1 MYNEEVDIKVKDIKI
16 LKYPLRW
23 LFQILIIS
31 SITIFAINF
40 INGTI
45 LWDDSNNSFAL
56 CFVFMCFIELMSII
70 YLLRNKTYY
79 AVDKGK

>member
-45 LWDDSNNSFAL
+45 FWDDPNNSFAL
-56 CFVFMCFIELMSII
+56 CFVFMCFIKLMSII
-70 YLLRNKTYY
+70 YLLTNKTYY

>member
-45 LWDDSNNSFAL
+45 LWDDPNNSFAL
-56 CFVFMCFIELMSII
+56 CFVFMCFIVFMFII